1 MHVLNHVISQNRP
14 NVEETI
20 DSYGPNAG
28 EFEGSESGTQ
38 ELCCSSMHHLIDACE
53 KLRQGL
59 NEVLK
64 MGEGEC
70 KELFNLA

>member
-38 ELCCSSMHHLIDACE
+38 ELCCSSMHHLIDARE
-53 KLRQGL
+53 KL
-59 NEVLK
+59 
-64 MGEGEC
+64 
-70 KELFNLA
+70 